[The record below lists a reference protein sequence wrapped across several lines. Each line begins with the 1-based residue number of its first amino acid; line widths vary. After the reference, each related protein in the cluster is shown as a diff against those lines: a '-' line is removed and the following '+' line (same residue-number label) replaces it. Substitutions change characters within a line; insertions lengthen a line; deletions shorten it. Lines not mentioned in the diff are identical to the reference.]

1 MLSKASIKRPV
12 TTIMIMI
19 IVIMTG
25 IIALTSLKLDLMPTI
40 DIPIA
45 AVMTTYVGASPE
57 DIENLVTEPIEE
69 ALGTVAN
76 VDTITS
82 TSSANS
88 SIVIIQFVDGTDLD
102 MAAIDIREQVDLVK
116 GSLPDDANEPIVFKM
131 DVSALSSSTIVGV
144 TSDAMGLVELNTL
157 LEDNI
162 VNRFERIE
170 GVASADLSGGI
181 ENEIEIV
188 VEPDKME
195 GYGITTSQ
203 ISQILKAEN
212 SNYPSGNIWQGNN
225 KLQIRSL
232 GEFQSIEE
240 IKKLPI
246 TTGTGGIIHIDDVAT
261 VKEAQKDRDS
271 YSYINGKPSIMIN
284 IQKQSTANT
293 VDISDKVVAEIDKIQ
308 KEYPTLH
315 ITMLTNTADYIK
327 TSINNVVQTAFQAA
341 ILAVVILILF
351 LKDGR
356 TSLIIGISIPTSI
369 LATFALMYVADMTMN
384 MISMGGITIGIGM
397 LVDNSVVVLENIFKK
412 WQNGLSA
419 KEASEEGATEVA
431 MAVMASTLTTVAV
444 FIPLMF
450 VSGTVG
456 QMFRDLS
463 LTITFSLVASL
474 VVSLTFVPMACSKV
488 LASEENRGERRV
500 TLFTR
505 FLDAWGRGLEAI
517 DRGYRVVL
525 AFCLRNKKKTVL
537 LVVIAFIATLS
548 LVPII
553 GIDFMPS
560 MDEGSASVSIS
571 LPKGSAVEETQK
583 ITDEVVSRIDNIP
596 ETEDMYVTVG
606 SSGMMMGGSSDS
618 ATVQLNF
625 IGKDER
631 QRSTEEIVEDIRQRI
646 KGIAGADITVS
657 ASSSA
662 MGSMGGAS
670 INMQIS
676 GDDLDQLRIIGDD
689 MINIISQIDG
699 TRDVTSSSEDTVPEV
714 NIKINHAKASN
725 YGITTGTIAGVVNTA
740 ISGSVATTYKVNG
753 TELDVRIR
761 QNKDETKYIND
772 IKNLS
777 INSPTGAIVQLSDVA
792 DVQLKDSAQSVS
804 RENQHRYIT
813 VEAAVVNRDMN
824 SVKEE
829 IDNRLTNYVF
839 PDGYSYKY
847 TGILETMSESYSNL
861 GLVLIVAIALVYM
874 IMASQFESLIHP
886 FIVMFSIPLA
896 ITGGIFG
903 LFVTGNTISVTAM
916 MGFIM
921 LVGMVV
927 NNAIV
932 LIDYTNQLLE
942 RDENLTCNEAL
953 LEAGPNR
960 LRPILMTT
968 LTTII
973 GLVPMAIATA
983 EGTEMQRPLAISVI
997 FGLSI
1002 STVVTLIFIPVLYSI
1017 IDVIRFRSIRKK
1029 LKKNKATKIKARLN

>member
-12 TTIMIMI
+12 TTIMVMI
-19 IVIMTG
+19 IVVMAG
-25 IIALTSLKLDLMPTI
+25 VIALSTLKLDLMPKI
-40 DIPIA
+40 DIPVA

-57 DIENLVTEPIEE
+57 DIENLITEPIEE
-69 ALGTVAN
+69 ALGSVSN

-88 SIVIIQFVDGTDLD
+88 STVIIQFVDGTDLD
-102 MAAIDIREQVDLVK
+102 MAAIDIREQIDLIK
-116 GSLPDDANEPIVFKM
+116 SSLPDDANEPIVFKM
-131 DVSALSSSTIVGV
+131 DISALSSSTIVGV
-144 TSDAMGLVELNTL
+144 TSDAMGLSELNTL

-170 GVASADLSGGI
+170 GVASADLYGGI

-188 VEPDKME
+188 VEPNKME

-203 ISQILKAEN
+203 LSQVLQAEN
-212 SNYPSGNIWQGNN
+212 SNYPSGSVWQGDN

-232 GEFQSIEE
+232 GEFQSVEE

-246 TTGTGGIIHIDDVAT
+246 TTSTGAIIHVDDVAT
-261 VKEAQKDRDS
+261 VKEVQKDRDS
-271 YSYINGKPSIMIN
+271 YSYINGEPSIMLN

-293 VDISDKVVAEIDKIQ
+293 VDISDKVVAEMESIL

-315 ITMLTNTADYIK
+315 MIMLTSTADYIK
-327 TSINNVVQTAFQAA
+327 TSINNIVQTAFQAA
-341 ILAVVILILF
+341 ALAVIILLLF
-351 LKDGR
+351 LKDGK
-356 TSLIIGISIPTSI
+356 TSLIIGVSIPTSI

-384 MISMGGITIGIGM
+384 MISMMGVTLGIGM

-412 WQNGLSA
+412 WQNGLRA
-419 KEASEEGATEVA
+419 KEASEEGAIEVA
-431 MAVMASTLTTVAV
+431 MAVMASTLTTLAV

-450 VSGTVG
+450 VGGTIG
-456 QMFRDLS
+456 QMFKDLS
-463 LTITFSLVASL
+463 LTIVFALVASL

-488 LASEENRGERRV
+488 LALEEAKGERKENV
-500 TLFTR
+500 FTK
-505 FLDAWGRGLEAI
+505 FLDLWGRGLEAL

-537 LVVIAFIATLS
+537 LVLIAFFATLS
-548 LVPII
+548 LVPVI
-553 GIDFMPS
+553 GVDLMPS
-560 MDEGSASVSIS
+560 SDEGSASINIS
-571 LPKGSAVEETQK
+571 LPKGTVIEETQK
-583 ITDEVVSRIDNIP
+583 ITDEVVSRISDIT
-596 ETEDMYVTVG
+596 ETEEMYVTVG
-606 SSGMMMGGSSDS
+606 SSGLLSGSSDS
-618 ATVQLNF
+618 ASVTLNF
-625 IGKDER
+625 VGKEER
-631 QRSTEEIVEDIRQRI
+631 QRSTSEIVEDIRQRI
-646 KGIAGADITVS
+646 KGVAGADITVS

-662 MGSMGGAS
+662 MGSMGGS
-670 INMQIS
+670 GISLQVS
-676 GDDLDQLRIIGDD
+676 GDDLDELKNIGDD
-689 MINIISQIDG
+689 IVDIVSQVEG
-699 TRDVTSSSEDTVPEV
+699 TRDITSSSEDTVPEV
-714 NIKINHAKASN
+714 NIVINRSKASN
-725 YGITTGTIAGVVNTA
+725 YGITTGVIANTVNTA
-740 ISGSVATTYKVNG
+740 VSGSVATTYKVNG

-761 QNKDETKYIND
+761 QNKDEIKYIND

-777 INSPTGAIVQLSDVA
+777 ITTATGAIVQISDVA
-792 DVQLKDSAQSVS
+792 DVQLKDSAQTIS

-813 VEAAVVNRDMN
+813 VEAAVVGRDMN
-824 SVKEE
+824 SVKED
-829 IDNRLTNYVF
+829 IDARLTNYVF

-847 TGILETMSESYSNL
+847 TGTLETMGESYSNL
-861 GLVLIVAIALVYM
+861 LLALVVAVALVYM

-896 ITGGIFG
+896 LTGGIFG
-903 LFVTGNTISVTAM
+903 LFITGNTLSIPAM

>member
-12 TTIMIMI
+12 TTIMVMI
-19 IVIMTG
+19 IVVMTG
-25 IIALTSLKLDLMPTI
+25 IIALSGLKLDLMPTI

-57 DIENLVTEPIEE
+57 DIETLITKPIEE
-69 ALGTVAN
+69 SLGTVAN
-76 VDTITS
+76 VDTIS
-82 TSSANS
+82 SVSSANS
-88 SIVIIQFVDGTDLD
+88 STVIIQLEDGTDLD
-102 MAAIDIREQVDLVK
+102 MASIDIREKIDMVK
-116 GSLPDDANEPIVFKM
+116 GSLPEDANEPIVFKM
-131 DVSALSSSTIVGV
+131 DVSMMSAIVVGI
-144 TSDAMGLVELNTL
+144 TSDNMGLSELNTFL
-157 LEDNI
+157 DDNV

-170 GVASADLSGGI
+170 GVASADLYGGV
-181 ENEIEIV
+181 ENEIEII

-232 GEFQSIEE
+232 GEFKSIEE

-246 TTGTGGIIHIDDVAT
+246 TTGTGGIVHIDDIAT
-261 VKEAQKDRDS
+261 VKEVQKDRDS
-271 YSYINGKPSIMIN
+271 YSYINGRQSIMIS
-284 IQKQSTANT
+284 IQKQSTANV
-293 VDISDKVVAEIDKIQ
+293 VDISDKVNAEISKVQ
-308 KEYPTLH
+308 KQYPTLH

-341 ILAVVILILF
+341 ILAVVILLLF
-351 LKDGR
+351 LKDGK
-356 TSLIIGISIPTSI
+356 TSLIIGVSIPTSI
-369 LATFALMYVADMTMN
+369 LATFALMYVSGMTMN
-384 MISMGGITIGIGM
+384 MISMGGVTIGIGM

-412 WQNGLSA
+412 WQNGLKA
-419 KEASEEGATEVA
+419 KEASEEGANEVA

-450 VSGTVG
+450 VTGTIG

-463 LTITFSLVASL
+463 LTITFSLAASL

-488 LASEENRGERRV
+488 LASQENRKSKRE
-500 TLFTR
+500 TIFTK
-505 FLDAWGRGLEAI
+505 FLNAWGRGLEAI
-517 DRGYRVVL
+517 DRGYRAVL

-537 LVVIAFIATLS
+537 LVIVAFIATLS
-548 LVPII
+548 LVPVI
-553 GIDFMPS
+553 GVDFMPT
-560 MDEGSASVSIS
+560 MDEGSAAVNIS
-571 LPKGSAVEETQK
+571 LPKGSVVEETQK
-583 ITDEVVSRIDNIP
+583 ITNEVVSRIDDIP
-596 ETEDMYVTVG
+596 ETKDMYVSIG
-606 SSGMMMGGSSDS
+606 SSGMMSGGSDS
-618 ATVQLNF
+618 ASVQLNF

-631 QRSTEEIVEDIRQRI
+631 DRSTDEIVEDIRQRI

-657 ASSSA
+657 SSSSA

-670 INMQIS
+670 ISMQIN
-676 GDDLDQLRIIGDD
+676 GDDLDELRDIGDD
-689 MINIISQIDG
+689 LVKIISQIEG
-699 TRDVTSSSEDTVPEV
+699 TRDISNSAEETVPEV
-714 NIKINHAKASN
+714 NIVINHSKAST
-725 YGITTGTIAGVVNTA
+725 YGITTGTIASAVNTA
-740 ISGSVATTYKVNG
+740 VSGSVATTYKVNG

-772 IKNLS
+772 IKNIS
-777 INSPTGAIVQLSDVA
+777 INAPTGTVVQLSDVA
-792 DVQLKDSAQSVS
+792 DVQLKDSAQSIN
-804 RENQHRYIT
+804 RKNQHRYIT
-813 VEAAVVNRDMN
+813 VDAAVVGRDMN
-824 SVKEE
+824 SVKKD
-829 IDNRLTNYVF
+829 IDDKLTKYVF
-839 PDGYSYKY
+839 PDGYTYEY
-847 TGILETMSESYSNL
+847 TGILETMGESYSNL
-861 GLVLIVAIALVYM
+861 GLVLIVAVALVYM

-903 LFVTGNTISVTAM
+903 LFVTGNTLSVTAM

-932 LIDYTNQLLE
+932 LIDYTNQLLAK
-942 RDENLTCNEAL
+942 DENLTCNEAL

-968 LTTII
+968 LTTVI
-973 GLVPMAIATA
+973 GLLPMALATA

-1002 STVVTLIFIPVLYSI
+1002 STIVTLVFIPVLYSI
-1017 IDVIRFRSIRKK
+1017 IDVIRFRSIKKK
-1029 LKKNKATKIKARLN
+1029 LKKNKDKKIKINAN